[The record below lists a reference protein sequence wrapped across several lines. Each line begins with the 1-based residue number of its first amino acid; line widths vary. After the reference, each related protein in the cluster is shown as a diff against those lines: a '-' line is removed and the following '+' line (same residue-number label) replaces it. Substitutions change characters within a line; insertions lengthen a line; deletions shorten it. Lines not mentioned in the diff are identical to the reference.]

1 MNTIQIVEVVKKVIT
16 DELLENVDGRHCVLD
31 LCIEDYQNVEKL
43 SKVSKS
49 FLECNK
55 DVLAK
60 VYNSEKRLAL
70 RKYGYEKILN
80 QYLEEEYGVH
90 DIGSKFTS
98 AVERIQ
104 ETEERRHDEKV
115 NNEIL
120 ERDPDTTVNIIDNE
134 QPLSVIDDG
143 TSAHVETKNSDAID
157 DATVNVEDAA
167 KKSAKDKKEERKRQ
181 RAEEKILYQ
190 AVTET
195 KERYTEILVKK
206 YRIKREMIEY
216 YAEHYQNQC
225 KYLKKNKKISCQFQ
239 NKPCT
244 VYFAACPYNQKF
256 FNKIKRELKRKLQFK
271 QKSIPAIAQENN
283 VTEQC
288 VRDISQDIKRRCP
301 YYRNGKCL
309 FERMAFFNCTLQF
322 DKCAFHN
329 EFSTYLKKQSKK
341 SVQKRKKNN
350 SQIKTIYAIAKEYNT
365 TVPDVNTIAAKLRV
379 QCSYYNKQQCFYE
392 KRVSF
397 ECSLQNT
404 DCILHNKFISRLK
417 QQSEEN
423 LQKQKKV
430 NSQAKADVKRVTT
443 KNEPV
448 SREIGLKDFVVR
460 TSVFKCMHNKHNID
474 NVVALI
480 NIDNDGKRQQVR
492 VSAGYCSQ
500 CKVYFIL
507 DSTYRNLKSK
517 GIILCRVTD
526 EKSYMKSG
534 YMNGMQ
540 LARESLLMQ
549 YGYNVSQ
556 TEGLTT
562 TRRQKI
568 LAVIIDNKVMSK
580 SEIISYLDF
589 FINQRSSMSRMEV
602 AISKW
607 EADREF
613 VEYYK
618 IGQYTQFGVSA
629 IYRR

>member
-115 NNEIL
+115 KNEIL

-167 KKSAKDKKEERKRQ
+167 KKEEQEKQ
-181 RAEEKILYQ
+181 KAEEKLYQ
-190 AVTET
+190 RMLGA
-195 KERYTEILVKK
+195 KERHTDVLVKK
-206 YRIKREMIEY
+206 YKLKRERIEY
-216 YAEHYQNQC
+216 YAEHYQNKC
-225 KYLKKNKKISCQFQ
+225 KHLQKNKKMSCQFL
-239 NKPCT
+239 NKLCT
-244 VYFAACPYNQKF
+244 VYYVACPYNQNF
-256 FNKIKRELKRKLQFK
+256 MDQINQESK
-271 QKSIPAIAQENN
+271 QKLRLKPKSGLEYN
-283 VTEQC
+283 VPKQC
-288 VRDISQDIKRRCP
+288 VEDTMQDIQKKCP
-301 YYRNGKCL
+301 YYYNG
-309 FERMAFFNCTLQF
+309 ERCSYEKMLIPICNLKS

-329 EFSTYLKKQSKK
+329 ELVK
-341 SVQKRKKNN
+341 
-350 SQIKTIYAIAKEYNT
+350 
-365 TVPDVNTIAAKLRV
+365 
-379 QCSYYNKQQCFYE
+379 
-392 KRVSF
+392 
-397 ECSLQNT
+397 
-404 DCILHNKFISRLK
+404 RLK
-417 QQSEEN
+417 QQSGKKS
-423 LQKQKKV
+423 QKQKKV
-430 NSQAKADVKRVTT
+430 I
-443 KNEPV
+443 

-460 TSVFKCMHNKHNID
+460 TNVFLCMHYKHNID

-480 NIDNDGKRQQVR
+480 NIDNDGKRQQVK

-500 CKVYFIL
+500 CNVYFIL
-507 DSTYRNLKSK
+507 DSTYENLKSK

-556 TEGLTT
+556 TEGLTA